1 MDVWLRTCLLLC
13 LYGFFKELRPSEPFL
28 TEYLKQ
34 PPMNL
39 TDDELTYQ
47 VYPVWTYSYLSLL
60 VGVFLLT
67 DLLRYKPVIVFE
79 GIGYVVTWS
88 LLLWARG
95 VAAMQFMEFMYG
107 IATSTEVAYYT
118 YIYAKVAGK
127 FYQRVTSYTRAAILT
142 GRFLSAVLSQVL
154 THTGAMSYHDLNYI
168 SLSSVSVAFLL
179 ACALPP
185 VSTSVYFHRQQYYV
199 PTSQTSRPSSA
210 IQLTPT
216 DQWQGDNSGGGAG
229 GGGVTV
235 AGNASAGGGVVG
247 GPDAGGVSESWLQK
261 FNKVLQLMWDDFQ
274 VAYSNKYLLKWSIWW
289 AFATCGNFQVGNY
302 IQPLWEKVRPV
313 EEGETLYNGAV
324 EAIQTLLSALSAF
337 AVGYVH
343 LNWELLGEGTLAIIS
358 ILDGTLLIIM
368 GLSYNIM
375 VSYSNYVIFRVSYQ
389 VLITIASYQVAKN
402 LREDSYGLV
411 FGINMFM
418 SLLLQT
424 LLTVVVVQVLELS
437 PHTQFIVY
445 GVYFLILATV
455 FLGLSTYSLSSMG
468 LAGIREAGVWERQPI
483 GSQEAPLGCV
493 EAV

>member
-1 MDVWLRTCLLLC
+1 MDTWLRTCLLLC

-39 TDDELTYQ
+39 TDDELTYE

-67 DLLRYKPVIVFE
+67 DLLRYKPVIVAE
-79 GIGYVVTWS
+79 GIGYVITWS

-95 VAAMQFMEFMYG
+95 VPAMQFMEFMYG

-154 THTGAMSYHDLNYI
+154 THTGAMSYHDLNYV
-168 SLSSVSVAFLL
+168 SLASVSVAFIL
-179 ACALPP
+179 ACLLPS

-199 PTSQTSRPSSA
+199 PTSEGNST
-210 IQLTPT
+210 IQLSPVH
-216 DQWQGDNSGGGAG
+216 QGQDGSGDGAG
-229 GGGVTV
+229 GG
-235 AGNASAGGGVVG
+235 AVG
-247 GPDAGGVSESWLQK
+247 GAGTGESWMAK
-261 FNKVLQLMWDDFQ
+261 FKKVLTLMMDDFK
-274 VAYSNKYLLKWSIWW
+274 VAYSNKYLLKWSVWW

-302 IQPLWEKVRPV
+302 IQPLWEQVLPV
-313 EEGETLYNGAV
+313 EKGETLYNGAV
-324 EAIQTLLSALSAF
+324 EATQTLLSALSAF
-337 AVGYVH
+337 GVGYVH
-343 LNWELLGEGTLAIIS
+343 LNWELLGEGTLAVIS
-358 ILDGTLLIIM
+358 ILDGVLLVVM
-368 GLSYNIM
+368 GLSYNII
-375 VSYSNYVIFRVSYQ
+375 VSYSNYIVFRVSYQ

-418 SLLLQT
+418 SLLLQS
-424 LLTVVVVQVLELS
+424 LLTLIVVQVLQLS

-445 GVYFLILATV
+445 GVYFLVLALL
-455 FLGLSTYSLSSMG
+455 FLTLSIQSLSRMG
-468 LAGIREAGVWERQPI
+468 CAGIREAGMWEQQPI
-483 GSQEAPLGCV
+483 THPQEAPLGCV
-493 EAV
+493 ESV